1 MENQKFLKRL
11 KLKYINAENKYQSLN
26 SILEEIK
33 GRYFM
38 HKYYNSLLLIL
49 FLFLLIYSY
58 SIKNELNIY
67 KKYIN
72 ECEKLKR
79 FNITKIFNEN
89 PFLSICLPVYNMEK
103 YIERAILSIIN
114 QSFQNFE
121 IIIVN
126 DNSND
131 DTEKIIERLKS
142 EDNRIKIIKHN
153 KNLGVYSSRVEAIL
167 NAKGLYIIIMDPDDM
182 LLNPELFKN
191 LYTFN
196 LNYNLDII
204 EFTVYHQEER
214 KKKIFFPNTHD
225 LNHYHKYKNE
235 IIYQPEL
242 SNIIFYKPNTFIYTS
257 IICRTIWNKLI
268 KKSILLNS
276 IEYLDKF
283 FKNEYLVTADDTP
296 LNMINFHFANNY
308 SNINLPGYLYNVRK
322 RSMSRGNN
330 GKKHELLVSNNYLL
344 YFKLFYKYLKDFR
357 KDLNYLY
364 YDMKVFSS
372 YLINFKKFK
381 VNIYI
386 NNTISF
392 LNEILN
398 NTNIS
403 KDFEEYI
410 KKILFYL
417 T

>member
-1 MENQKFLKRL
+1 MENQKFIKRL
-11 KLKYINAENKYQSLN
+11 KNFNIENKYQTLN
-26 SILEEIK
+26 FIIKEI
-33 GRYFM
+33 RDSYFIF
-38 HKYYNSLLLIL
+38 KYYNYLLLMIL
-49 FLFLLIYSY
+49 LFFLMYSY
-58 SIKNELNIY
+58 NIKNELNIY

-72 ECEKLKR
+72 ECKELKR

-131 DTEKIIERLKS
+131 NTENIIKRLKL
-142 EDNRIKIIKHN
+142 EDDRIKIIKHI
-153 KNLGVYSSRVEAIL
+153 KNLGVYSSRVEAVL
-167 NAKGLYIIIMDPDDM
+167 NAKGEYIIIMDPDDM
-182 LLNPELFKN
+182 LLNPELFTN
-191 LYTFN
+191 LYNFN
-196 LNYNLDII
+196 LNYNLDMI
-204 EFTVYHQEER
+204 EFTVYHQNEG
-214 KKKIFFPNTHD
+214 KKTIFLPNIHD
-225 LNHYHKYKNE
+225 LSHYHKYKNK

-242 SNIIFYKPNTFIYTS
+242 SNIIFYEPNTFNYS
-257 IICRTIWNKLI
+257 SVICRTIWNKLI
-268 KKSILLNS
+268 KKNVLINS
-276 IEYLDKF
+276 INYLEKI
-283 FKNEYLVTADDTP
+283 FKNEYLITADDTP
-296 LNMINFHFANNY
+296 FNIINFHFANNY

-330 GKKHELLVSNNYLL
+330 GKKHELIVSNNYLL
-344 YFKLFYKYLKDFR
+344 YFKLFYKYIKDFR

-364 YDMKVFSS
+364 YDIKILSS

-403 KDFEEYI
+403 KDFEKYI
-410 KKILFYL
+410 INLLNYL

>member
-1 MENQKFLKRL
+1 MENQKFIKRL
-11 KLKYINAENKYQSLN
+11 KNFNIENKYQTLN
-26 SILEEIK
+26 FIIKEI
-33 GRYFM
+33 RDSYFIF
-38 HKYYNSLLLIL
+38 KYYNYLLLMIL
-49 FLFLLIYSY
+49 LFFLMYSY
-58 SIKNELNIY
+58 NIKNELNIY

-72 ECEKLKR
+72 ECKELKR
-79 FNITKIFNEN
+79 FNITKIFNRN

-103 YIERAILSIIN
+103 YIEGSILSIIN

-131 DTEKIIERLKS
+131 NTENIIKRMKL
-142 EDNRIKIIKHN
+142 EDDRIKIIKHS

-167 NAKGLYIIIMDPDDM
+167 NAKGEYIIIMDPDDM
-182 LLNPELFKN
+182 FLNPGLFEN
-191 LYTFN
+191 LYNFN
-196 LNYNLDII
+196 LQYNLDII
-204 EFTVYHQEER
+204 EFTVYHQNEG
-214 KKKIFFPNTHD
+214 KKTIFLPNMHD
-225 LNHYHKYKNE
+225 LNHYHKYKND

-242 SNIIFYKPNTFIYTS
+242 SNIIFYEPNTFKYS
-257 IICRTIWNKLI
+257 SVICRTIWNKLI
-268 KKSILLNS
+268 KKKILFNS
-276 IEYLDKF
+276 IDYLEKV
-283 FKNEYLVTADDTP
+283 FKNEYLITADDTP
-296 LNMINFHFANNY
+296 FNMINFHFANNY

-330 GKKHELLVSNNYLL
+330 GKKHELIVSNNYLL
-344 YFKLFYKYLKDFR
+344 YFKLFYKYIKDFR

-381 VNIYI
+381 NNIYI

-398 NTNIS
+398 NIDIS
-403 KDFEEYI
+403 GEFQKYI
-410 KKILFYL
+410 KKLLFCL

>member
-1 MENQKFLKRL
+1 MENQKFIKRL
-11 KLKYINAENKYQSLN
+11 KNFNLEKKYQNLNFIIKEIRDSYFISKYINYL
-26 SILEEIK
+26 
-33 GRYFM
+33 
-38 HKYYNSLLLIL
+38 LLLIL
-49 FLFLLIYSY
+49 LFLLMYSY
-58 SIKNELNIY
+58 NIKNELNIY

-72 ECEKLKR
+72 ECKELKR

-131 DTEKIIERLKS
+131 NTENIIKRLKL
-142 EDNRIKIIKHN
+142 EDDRIKIIKHI
-153 KNLGVYSSRVEAIL
+153 KNLGVYSSRVEAVL
-167 NAKGLYIIIMDPDDM
+167 NAKGEYIIIMDPDDM
-182 LLNPELFKN
+182 LLNPELFTN
-191 LYTFN
+191 LYNFN
-196 LNYNLDII
+196 LNYNLDMI
-204 EFTVYHQEER
+204 EFTVYHQNEG
-214 KKKIFFPNTHD
+214 KKTIFLPNIHD
-225 LNHYHKYKNE
+225 LSHYHKYKNK

-242 SNIIFYKPNTFIYTS
+242 SNIIFYEPNTFNYS
-257 IICRTIWNKLI
+257 SVICRTIWNKLI
-268 KKSILLNS
+268 KKNVLINS
-276 IEYLDKF
+276 INYLEKI
-283 FKNEYLVTADDTP
+283 FKNEYLITADDTP
-296 LNMINFHFANNY
+296 FNIINFHFANNY

-330 GKKHELLVSNNYLL
+330 GKKHELIVSNNYLL
-344 YFKLFYKYLKDFR
+344 YFKLFYKYIKEFR

-364 YDMKVFSS
+364 YDMKIFSS
-372 YLINFKKFK
+372 YLINFKNFK
-381 VNIYI
+381 DNIYI
-386 NNTISF
+386 DNTISF

-403 KDFEEYI
+403 KDFEKYI
-410 KKILFYL
+410 INLLNYL